1 MAIET
6 IDSFHAAAT
15 VAVDNNG
22 TPNFVHSANQGFAAF
37 GTEPDKNSLRIGPGR
52 FRLRLVSPVNLLA
65 GEAVAW
71 GFPLAAGFFPENHQ
85 GPQEVFVGFDPEDNV
100 RFLDVQTQRAGQ
112 DADLTFFS
120 IVVLRLGQQL
130 SPGATQ

>member
-1 MAIET
+1 MEAARRCFARRQRESAARHAHRPPGRQGPAHRREALRRETLMAIET

-52 FRLRLVSPVNLLA
+52 FRLRLVSPVNLL
-65 GEAVAW
+65 
-71 GFPLAAGFFPENHQ
+71 
-85 GPQEVFVGFDPEDNV
+85 
-100 RFLDVQTQRAGQ
+100 
-112 DADLTFFS
+112 
-120 IVVLRLGQQL
+120 
-130 SPGATQ
+130 